1 MTRFGSSLAALT
13 LVLVSCLA
21 VPVPLVAPYADLS
34 AVRALRLGYVHMID
48 GAVGW
53 AISETGAI
61 VRTIDGGQ
69 QWTNVTPRGQP
80 IILADVA
87 FLTGRLAIVVAIPS
101 QPANHALVFRTADG
115 GQSWRSVI
123 VTLLFPNDIRQLT
136 FVDARH
142 GWLFAAPNP
151 AAGSQASQV
160 LRTSD
165 GGARWDSVA
174 VTDPP
179 GQYTRGGLPF
189 VGDKS
194 GLGFSDA
201 STGFATGPG
210 VVAGDTYL
218 YVTHD
223 GGRTWRYQ
231 SLPLPT
237 EHRKDIVSLDP
248 PAFFTPHDGAMQ
260 GHLSSGQTF
269 FVTHDGGKTWAA
281 TTPLPSPLRWSYLDV
296 RQWVAFAG
304 GSLYTTGD
312 SGQHWTMIDS
322 NLSTLAPRGLKV
334 LIFVTTRIGYGLSVI
349 DGQEYGALLHTTD
362 AGHTW
367 SVLHPYQV
375 S

>member
-1 MTRFGSSLAALT
+1 VLALL
-13 LVLVSCLA
+13 LVLCL
-21 VPVPLVAPYADLS
+21 VGPIPPVAASAGLS
-34 AVRALRLGYVHMID
+34 AARALRLGYVHMID

-53 AISETGAI
+53 AISDSGAI
-61 VRTIDGGQ
+61 MRTIDGGR
-69 QWTNVTPRGQP
+69 QWINVTPRGQP
-80 IILADVA
+80 IIPVDVA
-87 FLTGRLAIVVAIPS
+87 FLTGRLAVMVVVSA
-101 QPANHALVFRTADG
+101 QPANHTLVFRTDDEG
-115 GQSWRSVI
+115 HSWRSTI
-123 VTLLFPNDIRQLT
+123 ITLQFPDGVRQLT
-136 FVDARH
+136 FVDPRH

-151 AAGSQASQV
+151 AAGSQASQI

-189 VGDKS
+189 IGDKS

-210 VVAGDTYL
+210 AVAGDAYL
-218 YVTHD
+218 YVMHD

-231 SLPLPT
+231 LLPLPT
-237 EHRKDIVSLDP
+237 EHRKDFVSLDP
-248 PAFFTPHDGAMQ
+248 PVFFTPHDGAMP

-281 TTPLPSPLRWSYLDV
+281 TTPLPSPVRWSYLDV
-296 RQWVAFAG
+296 RHWVAFAG

-312 SGQHWTMIDS
+312 SGQHWATVDS

-334 LIFVTTRIGYGLSVI
+334 LTLVSPRIEYGLSVI

-362 AGHTW
+362 AGYTW
-367 SVLHPYQV
+367 SVLHPYEV